1 MDGEQ
6 KNKWSNKDWFWTV
19 GILVMI
25 IILLVADFFNF
36 PNIEANFSI
45 ISSAVSIALALVAIF
60 IALKQDSDNQKLTN
74 QMNETLIKVELKIDS
89 MDRKVEKL
97 DPSYV
102 NSLVKS
108 KTDDITEII
117 DKAGE
122 NNLSMEDI
130 KTVVTDEMENLKD
143 EINRNMD
150 NERVMTNHEKYLVYT
165 LKPLVFKRL
174 MAIIVESDQ
183 ALTRKDI
190 YKKYLDKYGNIPPDH
205 FMNPVLA
212 DVVEKGD
219 LIKENKII
227 NDRVYTYYKKIND

>member
-1 MDGEQ
+1 MVNDQ
-6 KNKWSNKDWFWTV
+6 KSKWSNKDWVWTV

-25 IILLVADFFNF
+25 IILLIADFFNY

-60 IALKQDSDNQKLTN
+60 IALKQDSDNQELAN

-89 MDRKVEKL
+89 MDQKVEKL

-122 NNLSMEDI
+122 SNLSMEDI
-130 KTVVTDEMENLKD
+130 KIIIADEMGNLKE
-143 EINRNMD
+143 EINRKSDMESLVSN
-150 NERVMTNHEKYLVYT
+150 NENYLRYT
-165 LKPLVFKRL
+165 LTPLVFKRL
-174 MAIIVESDQ
+174 MNIIVESEQ

-190 YKKYLDKYGNIPPDH
+190 YKKYADKYGNIPPDH
-205 FMNPVLA
+205 FMNPILE
-212 DVVEKGD
+212 DVVKKEGF
-219 LIKENKII
+219 IKENKII
-227 NDRVYTYYKKIND
+227 NDRVYTYYKK